1 MEATAESRGVGISGD
16 IIPGR
21 SRLGQLVPVN
31 VFRALRLEGMK
42 EIAGRGA
49 NAIIYRGGRN
59 LGINVGR
66 DISLQ
71 LTNPGNL
78 NEYLSAVVQ
87 AFESLQIGLV
97 AVAGGSFEN
106 GQVYLK
112 VDECV
117 TCAGIPNIG
126 ETVCHFE
133 GGVIAGIVQNFT
145 GALATCKEI
154 ECWGK
159 GDKTCMF
166 EVNL

>member
-1 MEATAESRGVGISGD
+1 METLQEHKGVGISSEP
-16 IIPGR
+16 IIGR
-21 SRLGQLVPVN
+21 TKLGQMVPVN

-59 LGINVGR
+59 LGYNVGQ
-66 DISLQ
+66 DISSKMS
-71 LTNPGNL
+71 NKADL
-78 NEYLSAVVQ
+78 NEYLTIVVQ
-87 AFESLQIGLV
+87 AFEQLGIGLV
-97 AVAGGSFEN
+97 SVAGGSFSN
-106 GQVYLK
+106 GQVYLQ

-133 GGVIAGIVQNFT
+133 GGVVAGIVQNFT
-145 GALATCKEI
+145 GSIVTCKEVQ
-154 ECWGK
+154 CWGK